1 MENDSKNRPAY
12 EKRVGSIRLTIWM
25 NRNSETGKPWF
36 SASIVRRFRDKAND
50 EFKDAHTFNGV
61 ADLLVVGELVE
72 QGLAFLR
79 EQGETE
85 VAAEAA
91 N

>member
-1 MENDSKNRPAY
+1 MENESKNRPAF
-12 EKRVGSIRLTIWM
+12 ERRVGSIRLAIWL
-25 NRNSETGKPWF
+25 NRNSDTGKPWY
-36 SASIVRRFRDKAND
+36 SASLVRRFRDKAND

-61 ADLLVVGELVE
+61 SDLLVVGELVA

-85 VAAEAA
+85 STAEAA
-91 N
+91 